1 MAINSPSRMHETL
14 VLCLKRFCH
23 PLQDRVII
31 MNACFSHTFSIW
43 PNPFSGSKA
52 PLSTFEMIECYGKSG
67 WYSLRTWT
75 IISIEQVFSP
85 PFLRWNLPLW
95 RGLPDSILDRGSNIQ
110 MTDCLRVGTSK
121 SLRRPQS
128 GVFTKLPLHELHA
141 PSFQSPLSFAS
152 GFGPPL
158 ALYEWSI
165 HAYSCQFSLSEWPI
179 TQNQLF
185 GSYGLNVLTH
195 RIFDQNWSNFVDT
208 SEIWH
213 C

>member
-1 MAINSPSRMHETL
+1 MAINSPSRMHSTL
-14 VLCLKRFCH
+14 VLCLKRFYH

-31 MNACFSHTFSIW
+31 WTHVSHTPSRFGPILSQDRRLLYR
-43 PNPFSGSKA
+43 PSKWSSVTERA
-52 PLSTFEMIECYGKSG
+52 DDIHWEREQSFLSNK
-67 WYSLRTWT
+67 YSHRC
-75 IISIEQVFSP
+75 
-85 PFLRWNLPLW
+85 FLRWNLPLW

-110 MTDCLRVGTSK
+110 MTDCLRLGTSK

-128 GVFTKLPLHELHA
+128 CVFTKLPLHELHA
-141 PSFQSPLSFAS
+141 PSFQSPLSLAS

-165 HAYSCQFSLSEWPI
+165 HAYELSFSLSEWPYAHI
-179 TQNQLF
+179 LLF

-213 C
+213 F